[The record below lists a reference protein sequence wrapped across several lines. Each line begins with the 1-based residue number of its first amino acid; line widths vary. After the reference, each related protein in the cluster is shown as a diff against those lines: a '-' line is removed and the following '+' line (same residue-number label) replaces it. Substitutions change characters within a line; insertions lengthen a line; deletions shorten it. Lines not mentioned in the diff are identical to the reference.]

1 MRLTSARNIHMLLR
15 TTYRTTYGR
24 VPQILPCLPWYTYYK
39 IVVYLSAISCITIS
53 YIKIVGVQNMRLTSA
68 GNIHMLLRTTY
79 RTTYGRVPPILR
91 CLPWYTY
98 YKIVVYLSAIS
109 CITISYSNR
118 GAVQKQFAHHTLNEV
133 SLYKQ
138 HNKDLV
144 YQISLHGI
152 PTAKCGKESGIHIY
166 FYACNRKHTVCMKPP
181 ACTVPVNI
189 LVMGALEK
197 ITKPNKSH
205 IEHRTKGHYP
215 DQYNCQA
222 RCSWKL
228 PFTLRRP
235 PTGYP

>member
-1 MRLTSARNIHMLLR
+1 MRLTSGRNIHMLLR

-39 IVVYLSAISCITIS
+39 IVVYLSSISCIT
-53 YIKIVGVQNMRLTSA
+53 T
-68 GNIHMLLRTTY
+68 
-79 RTTYGRVPPILR
+79 
-91 CLPWYTY
+91 
-98 YKIVVYLSAIS
+98 
-109 CITISYSNR
+109 SYSNR

-152 PTAKCGKESGIHIY
+152 PTAKCGKESEIHIY